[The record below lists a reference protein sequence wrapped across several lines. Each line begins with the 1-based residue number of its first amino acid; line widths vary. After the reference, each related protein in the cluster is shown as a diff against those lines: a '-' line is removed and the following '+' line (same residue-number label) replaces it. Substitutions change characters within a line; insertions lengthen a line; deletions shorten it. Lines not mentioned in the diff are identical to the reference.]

1 MDVPQTVSNPVG
13 RARAVPRTDIRGL
26 RRAWYVM
33 RALVLWAVSIAHFGV
48 LASALVLLGILVDP
62 RRNDRPQRW
71 LFRNVLRLAGVKFEV
86 RRAPGFDSQR
96 TSIFVCNHVN
106 LFDAFVIYSAI
117 PQFVRGLE
125 LESHFKI
132 PAYGWM
138 MKRFGNIPVAKNPT
152 PADMKRLY
160 QRVRHALD
168 DGVSVIV
175 FPEGRRTLDGRV
187 GPFREGAFRM
197 AQQFG
202 YPLVPMSI
210 VGSFEFNR
218 KGDWMIYPSKITV
231 YLHDTIETKG
241 LRKEE
246 IPALI
251 ERVHSIVSAPLDVH
265 MGMMRKGAVERFW
278 WAQSATTKPR
288 D

>member
-1 MDVPQTVSNPVG
+1 MTTSPAART
-13 RARAVPRTDIRGL
+13 RAVPRTDIRGWKK
-26 RRAWYVM
+26 AWCVV
-33 RALVLWAVSIAHFGV
+33 RALVLWAVSILHFGV
-48 LASALVLLGILVDP
+48 LASALVLLAIFVDP
-62 RRNDRPQRW
+62 RKNDRPQRW
-71 LFRNVLRLAGVKFEV
+71 LFRNVLRLAGVRFEV
-86 RRAPGFDSQR
+86 RRAPGFDPQR
-96 TSIFVCNHVN
+96 TSLFVCNHVN
-106 LFDAFVIYSAI
+106 LFDAFVVYSAI

-138 MKRFGNIPVAKNPT
+138 MKRFGNIPVPKYPT
-152 PADMKRLY
+152 AADLKRMY
-160 QRVRHALD
+160 QRVRQALD
-168 DGVSVIV
+168 DGVSIVV
-175 FPEGRRTLDGRV
+175 FPEGGRTLDGHV

-218 KGDWMIYPSKITV
+218 KGDWILYPSKITV
-231 YLHDTIETKG
+231 YLHDTIETQG

-251 ERVHSIVSAPLDVH
+251 ERVHAIISAPVQAH
-265 MGMMRKGAVERFW
+265 MGLRRPPVGQRFW
-278 WAQSATTKPR
+278 WEQPATAQPQ